1 MAIDSFRGLGKSFTY
16 TYLWEIQGSSSQ
28 SRLILQSM
36 DSRSDN
42 WIKSG
47 NWTRD
52 YELYQNSFSQHTY
65 NSSFIYGHF
74 RQSVFI
80 GYPLILH
87 LGTSC
92 SINHLHI
99 SLQVRTP
106 WLQIQIF
113 CLLQKLCNFGSLPPP
128 DLYYFRIL
136 LSPLLLGVQFCNS
149 VLYHQPWSPEG
160 DHHCFMDGDTSL
172 KQYISFFL
180 HFYFTHVSNCFFQI
194 SKNHLSKMLTSST
207 RVLVK
212 LLNLTEGRVFPYC

>member
-1 MAIDSFRGLGKSFTY
+1 
-16 TYLWEIQGSSSQ
+16 
-28 SRLILQSM
+28 M
-36 DSRSDN
+36 DSRSGN

-52 YELYQNSFSQHTY
+52 YDLYQDSFSQHTY
-65 NSSFIYGHF
+65 NSSLIYGHF

-99 SLQVRTP
+99 SLQVRAP

-113 CLLQKLCNFGSLPPP
+113 CLLQKLCNLGSLPPP

-136 LSPLLLGVQFCNS
+136 LSPLLLELSFVTVFSTNS
-149 VLYHQPWSPEG
+149 PGHQRVTITVSWMVTPLSSSTF
-160 DHHCFMDGDTSL
+160 HFSCIFTSL
-172 KQYISFFL
+172 MYLIAF
-180 HFYFTHVSNCFFQI
+180 
-194 SKNHLSKMLTSST
+194 SK
-207 RVLVK
+207 
-212 LLNLTEGRVFPYC
+212 FPRTILARC